1 MIMGSPYAG
10 MFNMNFT
17 GDQEDSNALENYV
30 SLTAEQKRKK
40 QEEENFR
47 NLPWYMRYDQEAKE
61 GLLGTEELPTALGR
75 GVSGVEGIFEGINKG
90 RDIATSAIAGVPTQP
105 YRETL
110 EGAFTPEDIRSGMSP
125 TSREVSFDS
134 LENET
139 PPSTEDLLVP
149 ETVSKPVSELL
160 YKGIESAS
168 DPSNLIPMGMMG
180 PLGALATAP
189 LFGPK
194 MISSG
199 AEQIGQGSS
208 EALRENDPAEGNRLI
223 AGGIVD
229 LGMGSLMVKHPI
241 ESLGSVVAKGVPS
254 LQRPIKL
261 NRPGFEENIHHG
273 GLAPDLE
280 NLSETPS
287 SRGQFGRGYYT
298 TNNKNYA
305 AEYASGNLSGL
316 SGGKGKLNG
325 KVISFNPKD
334 LDSLDPL
341 YVSDLLPSKNPSS
354 QRGAIGPDISKVNS
368 FEDSQYRKYGPEW
381 KRLQPL
387 EEKTYHENLT
397 KGTLPPIDPVQR
409 ALAGI
414 DDPAMV
420 DRVNELIDE
429 GYPID
434 RASRI
439 AKAEKS
445 EIPEEFLTM
454 EDMQAV
460 MEKDRDKSLPEEV
473 APIDETGIGEPIEDA
488 GINVEPLI
496 GDPNNPM
503 MAEPMGRGGN
513 GRKPPSFK
521 SNAEPLEIFDTNEEG
536 GLDISRQEIDLIDR
550 ISKAQDIESISSLK
564 DEARNLGSVIA
575 YDRALRRQQMAE
587 KRKTQREGKQ
597 AERAVDKQ
605 EQQELRSL
613 VQAGRLTER
622 IDRAQA
628 SEIIKQTP
636 PPVDLNAITDKDNFR
651 QTFAKLTPWQ
661 RTNETLGIFKSL
673 RASGDLGQILRQGK
687 MLTLDMLFND
697 PKNLK
702 ESLNSMKKQTF
713 SEAEFKATQEMFEND
728 PITKKYQE
736 DFGLDIPG
744 VGKNLKEEAFHGSLA
759 EKIPVIGKN
768 WIRPS
773 DRAYTSYLNAARVW
787 KMNNI
792 VDKFKEVGL
801 SPDNPADADAF
812 RSAAKVVNILSARG
826 DFKQFGSTLN
836 TVSNW
841 MWSPRNRASKFQL
854 LHEYVKAKTGAG
866 EQLHPIAAKELT
878 RGLERVTALNAGLLA
893 LAAGTGAATVE
904 TDPRST
910 DFARFR
916 FGNTVIDPWFG
927 LQPIIRGIARGTTGT
942 TINAAGK
949 EGRTNFGTELG
960 RYLVSG
966 AAPGVT
972 LIKEQVTGSDLA
984 GYQKD
989 RLKSL
994 ADSVTP
1000 MIAENIR
1007 EQLTTNGFGAAAAT
1021 APLEFLGESVDLRPP
1036 KPFGSTSPKAP
1047 TSGWRPSKGKK
1058 KKKTAW

>member
-1 MIMGSPYAG
+1 VNDMGSPYNNL
-10 MFNMNFT
+10 FNMNFT
-17 GDQEDSNALENYV
+17 GDEEDSSALENYV

-47 NLPWYMRYDQEAKE
+47 NLPWYMRIYQESKE

-105 YRETL
+105 YRKTL
-110 EGAFTPEDIRSGMSP
+110 EGALPHEEIGRMFDPEQERIS
-125 TSREVSFDS
+125 E
-134 LENET
+134 EI
-139 PPSTEDLLVP
+139 
-149 ETVSKPVSELL
+149 SKPASELL
-160 YKGIESAS
+160 YKGIEAAS
-168 DPSNLIPMGMMG
+168 DPSNLIPMGVLG

-189 LFGPK
+189 IFAPK

-223 AGGIVD
+223 AGGIAD
-229 LGMGSLMVKHPI
+229 LVMGSLMVKHPM
-241 ESLGSVVAKGVPS
+241 EMGGEVLGEKFPS
-254 LQRPIKL
+254 LNK
-261 NRPGFEENIHHG
+261 
-273 GLAPDLE
+273 DVSLE
-280 NLSETPS
+280 GS
-287 SRGQFGRGYYT
+287 
-298 TNNKNYA
+298 
-305 AEYASGNLSGL
+305 
-316 SGGKGKLNG
+316 
-325 KVISFNPKD
+325 
-334 LDSLDPL
+334 
-341 YVSDLLPSKNPSS
+341 PSS
-354 QRGAIGPDISKVNS
+354 QRGALGPDISKVNS

-381 KRLQPL
+381 KRLQPP

-397 KGTLPPIDPVQR
+397 KGTLPPIDPIQR

-414 DDPAMV
+414 DDPGMV

-473 APIDETGIGEPIEDA
+473 APIDETGIGEPVEDA

-550 ISKAQDIESISSLK
+550 ISKAQDVESISSLK

-597 AERAVDKQ
+597 AERAVNKQ

-651 QTFAKLTPWQ
+651 QTWSKLTPWQ

-702 ESLNSMKKQTF
+702 ESLNSMRKQTF
-713 SEAEFKATQEMFEND
+713 SEEEFKATQEMFEND

-759 EKIPVIGKN
+759 EKIPIIGKN

-792 VDKFKEVGL
+792 VDKLKEVGL

-826 DFKQFGSTLN
+826 DFKSFGSTLN
-836 TVSNW
+836 TLSNW

-854 LHEYVKAKTGAG
+854 LHEYGKAKTGAG
-866 EQLHPIAAKELT
+866 EQLHPTAAKELT

-942 TINAAGK
+942 TINANGK

-984 GYQKD
+984 GYEKD

-1007 EQLTTNGFGAAAAT
+1007 EQLTTNGIGAAAAT
-1021 APLEFLGESVDLRPP
+1021 APLEFLGESVDLRPT
-1036 KPFGSTSPKAP
+1036 KPFSSGSAPKT